1 MPFAPEASMTD
12 TFAFLV
18 ITFIII
24 LGFEAV
30 NGWTDAPNAIATVVS
45 TRVLAPAAA
54 VAMAAFFNLVGAF
67 TGTAVAT
74 TVGKEIIDLDVVPLE
89 VLAAGALAVIM
100 WSTFAWYFGLP
111 TSESHGLVAGLAGAA
126 VAVAGTDV
134 LLLAGWLKVFAGVGL
149 AVMVGFGG
157 GLVVMNLL
165 LRAIRSLSSSAVRRI
180 FSPLQVV
187 SAAFMA
193 WAHGT
198 ADGQKSIGVLAAA
211 IAIYEGKGTEGFE
224 VAWWIILLAA
234 TTMAVSTALGGWRI
248 IRTLGMSL
256 THLEPV
262 HGFAAEATAATTLGV
277 TSQLGGFGIP
287 LSTTHT
293 IGSAIMG
300 VGASRRLS
308 AVRWGIGYNIVG
320 AWILTFPICFG
331 LGWLIASIVHLA
343 A

>member
-1 MPFAPEASMTD
+1 MTE

-18 ITFIII
+18 ITFIIV

-45 TRVLAPAAA
+45 TRVLSPAAA
-54 VAMAAFFNLVGAF
+54 VAMAALFNLVGAF
-67 TGTAVAT
+67 TGTAVAR

-89 VLAAGALAVIM
+89 VLAAGALAVII

-126 VAVAGTDV
+126 MGVAGADV
-134 LLLAGWLKVFAGVGL
+134 LLLDGWIKVLAGVGL
-149 AVMVGFGG
+149 AVVVGFGG

-165 LRAIRSLSSSAVRRI
+165 LWLIRRLSSSAVRRI
-180 FSPLQVV
+180 FSPLQIA
-187 SAAFMA
+187 SAALMA
-193 WAHGT
+193 WGHGT

-248 IRTLGMSL
+248 IRTLGMRL

-262 HGFAAEATAATTLGV
+262 HGFAAETTAATTLGV

-300 VGASRRLS
+300 VGASKRLS